1 MPAAQSECPR
11 ARPSCG
17 TGLRWSPPGGTAQAS
32 SEQQGRT
39 PRCSV
44 DRLRETLPPPG
55 LEPSGARFAGREAQS
70 TAVARILQHSRSWR
84 VRAVQ
89 TPGTGGLGPLP
100 AGYNEWRQFC
110 GLSRLETRADLG
122 AATANG
128 SVADRILDLYGHP
141 DNMDVWLGG
150 LAESF
155 LPGART
161 GPLFACLVGKQM
173 KALRD
178 GDR

>member
-1 MPAAQSECPR
+1 MATAPAGGWAGGGHPDPGDRQSWP
-11 ARPSCG
+11 
-17 TGLRWSPPGGTAQAS
+17 SPP
-32 SEQQGRT
+32 
-39 PRCSV
+39 
-44 DRLRETLPPPG
+44 
-55 LEPSGARFAGREAQS
+55 
-70 TAVARILQHSRSWR
+70 
-84 VRAVQ
+84 
-89 TPGTGGLGPLP
+89 
-100 AGYNEWRQFC
+100 GYNEWRQFC

-128 SVADRILDLYGHP
+128 SMADRILDLYGHP
-141 DNMDVWLGG
+141 DNIDVWLGG
-150 LAESF
+150 LVESF

>member
-1 MPAAQSECPR
+1 MGPPGATVTGTLWPQPQLAGGRGHPDPGDRQSWP
-11 ARPSCG
+11 
-17 TGLRWSPPGGTAQAS
+17 SPP
-32 SEQQGRT
+32 
-39 PRCSV
+39 
-44 DRLRETLPPPG
+44 
-55 LEPSGARFAGREAQS
+55 
-70 TAVARILQHSRSWR
+70 
-84 VRAVQ
+84 
-89 TPGTGGLGPLP
+89 
-100 AGYNEWRQFC
+100 GYNEWRQFC

-128 SVADRILDLYGHP
+128 SMADRILDLYGHP
-141 DNMDVWLGG
+141 DNIDVWLGG
-150 LAESF
+150 LAETF